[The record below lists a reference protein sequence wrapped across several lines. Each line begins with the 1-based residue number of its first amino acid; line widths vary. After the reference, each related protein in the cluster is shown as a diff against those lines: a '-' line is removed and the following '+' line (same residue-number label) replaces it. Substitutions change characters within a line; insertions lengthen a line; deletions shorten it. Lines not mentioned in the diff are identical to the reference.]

1 MTRLLAHALS
11 KTMSQLLIKCLL
23 LQHVIMGVTVT
34 ATTTS
39 GQPLSEENLERVLQ
53 AADMVLQLDADKL
66 MILDLVKMRMHKIAP
81 NLSEAVGEEIAARL
95 MGVAG
100 SLEHLS
106 KMPACNV
113 QVSLNVFTLCCYS
126 IIYLQSKSSK

>member
-1 MTRLLAHALS
+1 M
-11 KTMSQLLIKCLL
+11 
-23 LQHVIMGVTVT
+23 T

-39 GQPLSEENLERVLQ
+39 GQPLPEEDLERVLQ

-66 MILDLVKMRMHKIAP
+66 LILDLVKMRMHKMAP

-100 SLEHLS
+100 SLENLS

-113 QVSLNVFTLCCYS
+113 QVSLTLLILPIFSCK
-126 IIYLQSKSSK
+126 YLNDQCFPSSERLGKFKACQCRQRTSRVLPK

>member
-1 MTRLLAHALS
+1 M
-11 KTMSQLLIKCLL
+11 
-23 LQHVIMGVTVT
+23 T

-39 GQPLSEENLERVLQ
+39 GQPLSEENLELVLQ
-53 AADMVLQLDADKL
+53 AADTILQLDTDKL
-66 MILDLVKMRMHKIAP
+66 LILELVKMRMHQIAP

-100 SLEHLS
+100 GLVNLS

-113 QVSLNVFTLCCYS
+113 QVTC
-126 IIYLQSKSSK
+126 

>member
-1 MTRLLAHALS
+1 
-11 KTMSQLLIKCLL
+11 
-23 LQHVIMGVTVT
+23 MGVTVT

-39 GQPLSEENLERVLQ
+39 GHPLSEENLERVLQ

-66 MILDLVKMRMHKIAP
+66 LILDLVRMRMHKIAP

-100 SLEHLS
+100 SLENLS

-113 QVSLNVFTLCCYS
+113 QVSFNPFITASFNVNTLQFCADLGNSRRTTCISPAQY
-126 IIYLQSKSSK
+126 YERDRC

>member
-1 MTRLLAHALS
+1 
-11 KTMSQLLIKCLL
+11 
-23 LQHVIMGVTVT
+23 MGVTVT

-39 GQPLSEENLERVLQ
+39 GQPLSEENLDRVLQ
-53 AADMVLQLDADKL
+53 AADMVIQLDADKL
-66 MILDLVKMRMHKIAP
+66 LILDLVRMSMHQIAP

-100 SLEHLS
+100 SLENLS

-113 QVSLNVFTLCCYS
+113 QVERHRFCYNDLYLESVNPQDLFLYTLVEPE
-126 IIYLQSKSSK
+126 

>member
-1 MTRLLAHALS
+1 M
-11 KTMSQLLIKCLL
+11 
-23 LQHVIMGVTVT
+23 QHVIMGVTVT

-39 GQPLSEENLERVLQ
+39 GQPLSEDSLERVLE
-53 AADMVLQLDADKL
+53 AADMILRLDADKL
-66 MILDLVKMRMHKIAP
+66 LILELVKLRMHQIAP

-100 SLEHLS
+100 GLLNLS

-113 QVSLNVFTLCCYS
+113 QVGLVAIIPVVSLVQQLFLPATTR
-126 IIYLQSKSSK
+126 